1 MKGTLN
7 RVIYIKSAN
16 MSSAKIK
23 EEKSDLGRK
32 RSMKAEEELRAKV
45 AEKIK
50 KMEKR
55 DRMLIKDR
63 SSEMAVLEE
72 VFDKST
78 LMTIYDFMNGGEIK
92 EIYGVVDSGKES
104 RIYWGI
110 NSAGEEIAIKIFL
123 TVSAEFRRGRLPYIL
138 GDPRFENVRKN
149 LRSLVYL
156 WAQKEFKNLKSAYE
170 VKVRVPR
177 PITVKNNVLLM
188 EFIGKNGVSAPLLR
202 EVELKS
208 PERTYRTIL
217 LHVKRLYRGAEL
229 VHGDLS
235 EYNVMVFRGR
245 PVLFDFSQAVSIKHP
260 NAGQFLM
267 RDVENIN
274 RYFEKLGVNVIG
286 VEEAYRVITGGAA
299 IR

>member
-1 MKGTLN
+1 
-7 RVIYIKSAN
+7 
-16 MSSAKIK
+16 MSSAKMN
-23 EEKSDLGRK
+23 EEKSELGRK
-32 RSMKAEEELRAKV
+32 RSITAEEELGVKV
-45 AEKIK
+45 AEKVK
-50 KMEKR
+50 RVERR

-78 LMTIYDFMNGGEIK
+78 LMTIYDFMNEGEIK

-110 NSAGEEIAIKIFL
+110 NSSGEEIAIKIFL

-149 LRSLVYL
+149 LRSLVHL
-156 WAQKEFKNLKSAYE
+156 WAQKEFKNLKLAYE
-170 VKVRVPR
+170 AKVKVPK

-208 PERTYRTIL
+208 PERMYRTIL
-217 LHVKRLYRGAEL
+217 LHVKRLYRNAEL

-235 EYNVMVFRGR
+235 EYNIMVFRGR
-245 PVLFDFSQAVSIKHP
+245 PILFDFSQAVSIKHP
-260 NAGQFLM
+260 NASQFLI
-267 RDVENIN
+267 RDIENIN
-274 RYFEKLGVNVIG
+274 RYFEKLSVNVTE
-286 VEEAYRVITGGAA
+286 VEDAYRVITGGAV

>member
-1 MKGTLN
+1 VE
-7 RVIYIKSAN
+7 R
-16 MSSAKIK
+16 
-23 EEKSDLGRK
+23 
-32 RSMKAEEELRAKV
+32 
-45 AEKIK
+45 
-50 KMEKR
+50 R

-78 LMTIYDFMNGGEIK
+78 LMTIYDFMNEGEIK

-156 WAQKEFKNLKSAYE
+156 WAQKEFKNLKLAYE
-170 VKVRVPR
+170 AKVRVPK

-188 EFIGKNGVSAPLLR
+188 EFIGKKGVSAPLLR

-208 PERTYRTIL
+208 PERMYRTIL
-217 LHVKRLYRGAEL
+217 LNVKRLYRDAEL

-235 EYNVMVFRGR
+235 EYNIMVFRGR

-260 NAGQFLM
+260 NASQFLI
-267 RDVENIN
+267 RDIENIN
-274 RYFEKLGVNVIG
+274 RYFERFGVNVID
-286 VEEAYRVITGGAA
+286 VEEAYRVITGGAI